1 MPSARI
7 ISVNVGAIAD
17 LEVDGKP
24 GLTAID
30 KRPARGRLSVGTLG
44 LAGDSQADSEHHGG
58 VEQALYAYAREDQD
72 WWTERTGREF
82 RNGEFGENLTTAGLD
97 VSGALIGEVWQL
109 GADVVVQVTAPRIP
123 CRVFAAW
130 TGEDHWVKRFAA
142 GRRPGAY
149 LRVLAQGEVG
159 AGDPIAVLS
168 RPEQRVTIAESMDAY
183 YGDAEVMRLL
193 LTVEGRSAKW
203 DAIGENVLGRVRV

>member
-142 GRRPGAY
+142 GRRPGTY
-149 LRVLAQGEVG
+149 LRVLAEGEIG
-159 AGDPIAVLS
+159 AGDRIEVRG
-168 RPEQRVTIAESMDAY
+168 RPDQRVTVAESMDAY